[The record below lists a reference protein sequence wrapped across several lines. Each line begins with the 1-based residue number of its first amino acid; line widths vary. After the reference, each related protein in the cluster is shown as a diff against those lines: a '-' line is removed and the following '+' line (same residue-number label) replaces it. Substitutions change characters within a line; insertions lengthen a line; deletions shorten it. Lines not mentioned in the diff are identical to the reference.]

1 MTEYCFENCDDS
13 ADEDDPDRAFKPLC
27 VGIANATKYRL
38 SVETHTESSVPDV
51 TPGEHQTMIRLH

>member
-38 SVETHTESSVPDV
+38 SVETHTESSVPDKIGL
-51 TPGEHQTMIRLH
+51 TE